1 MPRVQ
6 RIVPARWQKRHDVTA
21 MRCVAPWASGACG
34 ASPVRS
40 RISAQTVPSGI
51 PSVVKAFEPDGRSV
65 SQQLPDWFQQEI
77 DRQAM
82 EQGLI
87 GSDEYLAQWEW
98 SERQERPGS
107 AEAVL
112 AEVVAELE
120 RQRETEP

>member
-1 MPRVQ
+1 VAGFQ
-6 RIVPARWQKRHDVTA
+6 ILAWQ
-21 MRCVAPWASGACG
+21 
-34 ASPVRS
+34 
-40 RISAQTVPSGI
+40 GI
-51 PSVVKAFEPDGRSV
+51 PSVVKAFEADGRSV

-98 SERQERPGS
+98 SELQERPGS

-112 AEVVAELE
+112 AEVVGELE
-120 RQRETEP
+120 QQRDAGL

>member
-1 MPRVQ
+1 MAGVQ
-6 RIVPARWQKRHDVTA
+6 ILAWQ
-21 MRCVAPWASGACG
+21 
-34 ASPVRS
+34 
-40 RISAQTVPSGI
+40 GI

-98 SERQERPGS
+98 SELQERPGS

-112 AEVVAELE
+112 AEVVGELE
-120 RQRETEP
+120 QQRERRDDE

>member
-1 MPRVQ
+1 MAGYQ
-6 RIVPARWQKRHDVTA
+6 ILAWQ
-21 MRCVAPWASGACG
+21 
-34 ASPVRS
+34 
-40 RISAQTVPSGI
+40 GI
-51 PSVVKAFEPDGRSV
+51 PSVVRAFDADGRAV

-98 SERQERPGS
+98 SERQERPGT

-120 RQRETEP
+120 QQRGTRP